1 LGLRFAIV
9 VEGFQVYDDGGIV
22 AVQFLADGHIGE
34 QVLVIG
40 DVGHDVPSDDAGP
53 FP

>member
-1 LGLRFAIV
+1 M
-9 VEGFQVYDDGGIV
+9 EGFQVDDDGGIV
-22 AVQFLADGHIGE
+22 AVQLLPDSHEGK

-53 FP
+53 LP